1 MTENFRS
8 VKLFGRVIIT
18 ANIRT
23 LTGLHI
29 GGSSSGMEIGGVD
42 NPVIRDPLTNRP
54 YIPGS
59 SLRGKMRSLLEKTL
73 ALPQNNKMGKDVWIH
88 TCKES
93 DEYEKNGGC
102 PVCHIFGVPG
112 ESNATGSTLLV
123 VRDIAMQKESA
134 DRLMNVNTDMAYTEL
149 KTEVSIDRVTSAAS
163 PRTLERV
170 PADTVFGP
178 AEWVFSF
185 YGEQDLKFF
194 KNVVDGLQLI
204 EDDYIGGSGT
214 RGSGKVAF
222 VDIKMALRNSQDYS
236 HTIEYQT
243 SFANLADF
251 IKEYKS
257 IQKWINLNLFGS

>member
-1 MTENFRS
+1 MTEIIRS
-8 VKLFGRVIIT
+8 VKLYGRVIIT
-18 ANIRT
+18 ADIKT

-42 NPVIRDPLTNRP
+42 NPVIRDPFTNRP

-73 ALPQNNKMGKDVWIH
+73 ALPQNKKMGKDVWIH
-88 TCKES
+88 TCIKAE
-93 DEYEKNGGC
+93 DYEKNGGC

-112 ESNATGSTLLV
+112 ESDAIGSTLLV
-123 VRDIAMQKESA
+123 VRDVAMRPESA
-134 DRLMNVNTDMAYTEL
+134 KQLMDANTDMAYTEL

-178 AEWVFSF
+178 AELVFSF
-185 YGEQDLKFF
+185 YAEKDLKFF

-222 VDIKMALRNSQDYS
+222 ENINLALRNSQDYS
-236 HTIEYQT
+236 HTNNYQPT
-243 SFANLADF
+243 FANLAEF
-251 IKEYKS
+251 IKEYPS
-257 IQKWINLNLFGS
+257 IHQWIEQNLFGS

>member
-1 MTENFRS
+1 MTDYIRS

-18 ANIRT
+18 ANIKT

-29 GGSSSGMEIGGVD
+29 GGSSSEMEIGGVD
-42 NPVIRDPLTNRP
+42 NPVIRDPVTNRP

-88 TCKES
+88 TCKGQ

-123 VRDIAMQKESA
+123 VRDVAMQPESA
-134 DRLMNVNTDMAYTEL
+134 QRLMDVNTDMAYTEL

-170 PADTVFGP
+170 PAETVFGP
-178 AEWVFSF
+178 AEFVFSF
-185 YGEQDLKFF
+185 FAERDLNFL

-222 VDIKMALRNSQDYS
+222 TDISLSLRNSQNYS
-236 HTIEYQT
+236 QIKEYQT
-243 SFANLADF
+243 SFANLAAF
-251 IKEYKS
+251 IKDFS
-257 IQKWINLNLFGS
+257 SVQKWIQQDLFRS